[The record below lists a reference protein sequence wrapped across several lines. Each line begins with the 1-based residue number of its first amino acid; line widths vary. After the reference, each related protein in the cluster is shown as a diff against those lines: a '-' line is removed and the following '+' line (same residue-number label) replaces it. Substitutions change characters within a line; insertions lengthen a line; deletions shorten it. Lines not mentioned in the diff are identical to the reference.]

1 MLKICLQDFDGS
13 CKGSAAS
20 GEWGRPIDAKAKGRP
35 MLEKKARIADEA
47 EIVDEAIVSRRSVR
61 AFLPDM
67 IDDDTIHL

>member
-20 GEWGRPIDAKAKGRP
+20 GEWGRPIDTTAKGRP
-35 MLEKKARIADEA
+35 MLEKKARITVDA
-47 EIVDEAIVSRRSVR
+47 EIVDDAIMSRRSVR

-67 IDDDTIHL
+67 IDD